1 MTSPTKERAA
11 EIVAFMMKGQHT
23 VYDLC
28 RVMRIDPTRG
38 NAAGRVMSWCRAFQ
52 EAGVFYIAG
61 YTEAGGAIFAMQP
74 SLYERDDA
82 KPNET
87 ALAQAV
93 ARARRQGISV
103 NGTA

>member
-28 RVMRIDPTRG
+28 RVMRLDPSRG
-38 NAAGRVMSWCRAFQ
+38 NAAGRVMGWCRAYK

-61 YTEAGGAIFAMQP
+61 YTACGGAIFAMQP
-74 SLYERDDA
+74 SLYEMEDA
-82 KPNET
+82 PPNET
-87 ALAQAV
+87 ALAQAA
-93 ARARRQGISV
+93 ARERGYRTY
-103 NGTA
+103 TASTP